1 MTIEKN
7 LDTLENQGFS
17 GSQKVENFLMTLKEI
32 GIDAEHIILNAEAHN
47 VAEVRTFLNNPD
59 VTDEIIIKTLVMI
72 LDDVEKIILLPG
84 NKKIDFKKL
93 KELTK
98 AELMRMAEYDE
109 VEKIGQVGAIF
120 PFDIEVEIFI
130 DQTLIQKEKVLIN
143 LGTLKDYAFIQGKD
157 LEKIK
162 NSKIADLI

>member
-98 AELMRMAEYDE
+98 AELMRMAEYD
-109 VEKIGQVGAIF
+109 
-120 PFDIEVEIFI
+120 
-130 DQTLIQKEKVLIN
+130 
-143 LGTLKDYAFIQGKD
+143 
-157 LEKIK
+157 
-162 NSKIADLI
+162 

>member
-1 MTIEKN
+1 
-7 LDTLENQGFS
+7 
-17 GSQKVENFLMTLKEI
+17 
-32 GIDAEHIILNAEAHN
+32 
-47 VAEVRTFLNNPD
+47 
-59 VTDEIIIKTLVMI
+59 MI

-130 DQTLIQKEKVLIN
+130 GQTLIQKEKVLIN